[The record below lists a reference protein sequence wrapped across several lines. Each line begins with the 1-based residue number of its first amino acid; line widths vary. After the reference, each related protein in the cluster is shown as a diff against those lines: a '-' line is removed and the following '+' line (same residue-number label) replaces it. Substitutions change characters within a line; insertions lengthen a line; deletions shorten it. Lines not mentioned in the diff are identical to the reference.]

1 MARSG
6 YKLTRGAPGREK
18 EADSLREFHA
28 WDCVRLVP
36 AASLFRVKGR
46 LRKQKGHLSV
56 REPSPLNGHRWT
68 NPVPCRMPMA
78 ACGRGRV
85 KTENRKVLK
94 GRFTIADTRR
104 SRCRPFSQAGFD
116 SARMKRTF

>member
-1 MARSG
+1 MR
-6 YKLTRGAPGREK
+6 TAPEAIVALGRR
-18 EADSLREFHA
+18 A
-28 WDCVRLVP
+28 VV
-36 AASLFRVKGR
+36 
-46 LRKQKGHLSV
+46 
-56 REPSPLNGHRWT
+56 
-68 NPVPCRMPMA
+68 
-78 ACGRGRV
+78 GRGRV